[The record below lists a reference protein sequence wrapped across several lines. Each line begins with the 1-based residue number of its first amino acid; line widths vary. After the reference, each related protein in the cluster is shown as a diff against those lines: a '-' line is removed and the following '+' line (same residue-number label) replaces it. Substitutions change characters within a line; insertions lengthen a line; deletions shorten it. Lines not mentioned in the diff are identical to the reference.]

1 MASYRKKIC
10 LLGDYSVGKT
20 SLIQR
25 FVHNRYD
32 DRYISTIGV
41 KVSRKT
47 VNLSQNNGLDEI
59 TMMIWDLAG
68 GEEFNQ
74 VQGSYLRGADAAILV
89 CDLTRAKTLEHLEVQ
104 AHNFFKVNPA
114 ARVIVVGNKKDLVNQ
129 IALSDNE
136 LETFTTLFGTHYF
149 CTSAKTGE
157 DVEQA
162 FRYLAQV
169 LL

>member
-1 MASYRKKIC
+1 MTSYRKKIC
-10 LLGDYSVGKT
+10 LLGDYAVGKT
-20 SLIQR
+20 SLVRR

-47 VNLSQNNGLDEI
+47 VNLSKNNNLVEI
-59 TMMIWDLAG
+59 IMMIWDLAG

-74 VQGSYLRGADAAILV
+74 VQGSYLRGADGAILV
-89 CDLTRAKTLEHLEVQ
+89 CDLTRAKTLEQLEIQ
-104 AHNFFKVNPA
+104 AHNFFRANPVGKIIIA
-114 ARVIVVGNKKDLVNQ
+114 ANKKDLVNQ
-129 IALSDNE
+129 ISLTSDE
-136 LETFTTLFGTHYF
+136 LEAFALRFNTRYF

-157 DVEQA
+157 EVELA
-162 FRYLAQV
+162 FRHLGQ